1 MTVPLD
7 GLQAPENE
15 PVLPCEKLPEP
26 FVVGDAGRAYLEIVG
41 GAPFSTAM
49 PSDAVCDGFD
59 FEGWALRAASV
70 RGLSHRHA
78 GTARQDAYAVR
89 YAAETDRL
97 VLIVCDGV
105 GSGVSS
111 HIAADVASTFLADE
125 LIDCDLGDDPNL
137 WTGIFAD
144 ASAAV
149 CVRARQ
155 VLGRSDAEI
164 DDVRAVMATTA
175 VAVVVSAVTQPGP
188 WEVCYAAVGDSSL
201 WTARHHASD
210 EAFEGWTPILGGK
223 INDGEFASNRTSA
236 LPLWVDSPVRSEHF
250 ELDGEMLL
258 LLCTDGVGDAFL
270 GGAGPVAIE
279 LGSAWSSPPTPLNFA
294 AHVSFGRRSLLDD
307 RTGIALWSPGG

>member
-1 MTVPLD
+1 MTVHFD
-7 GLQAPENE
+7 GRQDPEKE

-26 FVVGDAGRAYLEIVG
+26 FVVGEAGRSYREISG
-41 GAPFSTAM
+41 GAPFPTAM

-59 FEGWALRAASV
+59 FDGWALRAASV

-89 YAAETDRL
+89 YSAEMDRL

-105 GSGVSS
+105 GSGELSQ
-111 HIAADVASTFLADE
+111 IAADVASTYIADE
-125 LIDCDLGDDPNL
+125 LIDCDLVDDPDV

-144 ASAAV
+144 ASAAI
-149 CVRARQ
+149 CVRARE

-175 VAVVVSAVTQPGP
+175 VAVVVSGVSGPGP
-188 WEVCYAAVGDSSL
+188 WEVSQAAVGDSSL
-201 WTARHHASD
+201 WTARHPTSD
-210 EAFEGWTPILGGK
+210 EAFAGWTPILGGK
-223 INDGEFASNRTSA
+223 GNDGEFASNRTSA
-236 LPLWVDSPVRSEHF
+236 LPLRVDSAVISEYF
-250 ELDGEMLL
+250 ELDADMLL

-270 GGAGPVAIE
+270 GGAGPVALE

-294 AHVSFGRRSLLDD
+294 AHVSFGRRGLLDD
-307 RTGIALWSPGG
+307 RTGIALWSPAR